1 MRDLHVHTEYSCDS
15 DADMELYVKQAID
28 LNVETICFTDHV
40 DYNKNDYGYDY
51 YNSENFFRKYNKIKA
66 EYGNNIDFCAGIEFG
81 EPHLYV
87 KELAELSKK
96 PYDFI
101 IGSIHWIGNMF
112 PCQKVREQYTAKE
125 FYGFYWEEVLKT
137 VKQGGFDSLGHIDFP
152 KRYYG
157 EIYYT
162 ENILNEIFKYLL
174 DKDMVIEIN
183 TSSLRKGHIET
194 MPGID
199 LLEIYK
205 SNGGQYIT
213 IGSDA
218 HVVEELCADYQI
230 AKSLVEK
237 VGLRE
242 VIYKN
247 RKRILI

>member
-15 DADMELYVKQAID
+15 ESDMELYVKKAID
-28 LNVETICFTDHV
+28 LNIDSICFTDHV
-40 DYNKNDYGYDY
+40 DLNENDYGFNY
-51 YNSENFFRKYNKIKA
+51 YNPENFFEKYNKINE
-66 EYGNNIDFCAGIEFG
+66 EYGTNIDIFAGIEFG
-81 EPHLYV
+81 EPHLYA
-87 KELAELSKK
+87 KELGELSKN

-101 IGSIHWIGNMF
+101 IGSIHWIGNLF
-112 PCQKVREQYTAKE
+112 PCQNVRDKYSAKE
-125 FYGFYWEEVLKT
+125 FYSLYWEEVLKT
-137 VKQGGFDSLGHIDFP
+137 VKQGGFDTLGHIDFP

-157 EIYYT
+157 EIYYKKT
-162 ENILNEIFKYLL
+162 ILSEIFKYLV
-174 DKDMVIEIN
+174 DKDMTIEIN

-199 LLEIYK
+199 LLELYK

-218 HVVEELCADYQI
+218 HIVDDLAADYKI
-230 AKSLVEK
+230 AKNLLEK

-247 RKRILI
+247 RKRILV

>member
-1 MRDLHVHTEYSCDS
+1 MRDLHVHTEHSCDS
-15 DADMELYVKQAID
+15 DADMELYVKHAID

-40 DYNKNDYGYDY
+40 DFNKNDYGYNY
-51 YNSENFFRKYNKIKA
+51 YNSEKFFEKYNKIKE
-66 EYGNNIDFCAGIEFG
+66 EYGNSIDLCAGIEFG
-81 EPHLYV
+81 EPHLYA
-87 KELAELSKK
+87 KELSEMSKK

-112 PCQKVREQYTAKE
+112 PCQKVREQYRAKE
-125 FYGFYWEEVLKT
+125 FYSLYWEEVLKT

-162 ENILNEIFKYLL
+162 ETILNEIFKYLL
-174 DKDMVIEIN
+174 DKDMVMEIN
-183 TSSLRKGHIET
+183 TSSLRKGHAQT

-205 SNGGQYIT
+205 ANGGQYIT

-218 HVVEELCADYQI
+218 HVVEDLGADYKE
-230 AKSLVEK
+230 AKTLVEK

-242 VIYKN
+242 VIYEN

>member
-1 MRDLHVHTEYSCDS
+1 MDL
-15 DADMELYVKQAID
+15 
-28 LNVETICFTDHV
+28 
-40 DYNKNDYGYDY
+40 NKNDYGYDY
-51 YNSENFFRKYNKIKA
+51 YNSENFFEKYNKIKV
-66 EYGNNIDFCAGIEFG
+66 EYGNNIDLCAAIEFG

-87 KELAELSKK
+87 NELEELSKK

-125 FYGFYWEEVLKT
+125 FYSLYWEEVLKT
-137 VKQGGFDSLGHIDFP
+137 VKQGGFDSLGHMDFP

-162 ENILNEIFKYLL
+162 ETILNEIFKNLL
-174 DKDMVIEIN
+174 DKNMIIEIN
-183 TSSLRKGHIET
+183 TSSLRKGHVET

-205 SNGGQYIT
+205 TNGGQYIT
-213 IGSDA
+213 IGFDA
-218 HVVEELCADYQI
+218 HVVEDLCADYQI

-247 RKRILI
+247 RKQILI